1 MMNAEKDYELIGRFI
16 YGAGRLNFRLAL
28 MMDQMGKPIVL
39 EAPSERIALAASARV
54 TDAMFARLPV
64 SDGDKAQ
71 FSALMQSLVTLG
83 GQLDSLDRL
92 SADDFADC
100 AAGTA
105 SALDALPRFAAIVDG
120 LRA

>member
-1 MMNAEKDYELIGRFI
+1 MSAEKDYELIGRFI

-28 MMDQMGKPIVL
+28 MMDRMGKPIVS
-39 EAPSERIALAASARV
+39 EAPGDRIALVASAREA
-54 TDAMFARLPV
+54 DAMFARLPV
-64 SDGDKAQ
+64 SDADKAQ
-71 FSALMQSLVTLG
+71 FSALMPRPVTLG
-83 GQLDSLDRL
+83 VQLDSLDRL

-105 SALDALPRFAAIVDG
+105 AALDALPRFAAIVDG